1 LEKGYNALNRRVISG
16 TIMLR
21 SILLLSVFLVFSD
34 PAFGQS
40 KTKEPMS
47 WQDILNKAG
56 PPVQSVPQEPTYVPE
71 PGDELFGPNPPK
83 FAPSTNPT
91 PSIHD
96 PQHQLLQQRGQLKVV
111 NVKQNDVLYV
121 RQLPSED
128 SKIVGMIPP
137 EAIGIID
144 LGESNGQWILVR
156 YDDAEGW
163 VNIYFVAKGNAPGAE
178 LSSEFQG
185 VWLSAASNDSQCTAS
200 DWSSNRTD
208 GLMKV
213 TSRSIE
219 MWEAGCN
226 ILSVKSTQSSLRA
239 APKSVEI
246 QSACAG
252 EGMTW
257 NSKEGW
263 DVTVSDRRTT
273 LTIRTLETSNVKDDS
288 GKPMPSADLRP
299 PPVSVYVQCK

>member
-1 LEKGYNALNRRVISG
+1 
-16 TIMLR
+16 MLR

-47 WQDILNKAG
+47 WKDILNKAG

-144 LGESNGQWILVR
+144 LGESNGQ
-156 YDDAEGW
+156 
-163 VNIYFVAKGNAPGAE
+163 
-178 LSSEFQG
+178 
-185 VWLSAASNDSQCTAS
+185 
-200 DWSSNRTD
+200 
-208 GLMKV
+208 
-213 TSRSIE
+213 
-219 MWEAGCN
+219 
-226 ILSVKSTQSSLRA
+226 
-239 APKSVEI
+239 
-246 QSACAG
+246 
-252 EGMTW
+252 
-257 NSKEGW
+257 
-263 DVTVSDRRTT
+263 
-273 LTIRTLETSNVKDDS
+273 
-288 GKPMPSADLRP
+288 
-299 PPVSVYVQCK
+299 